1 MFKSYEKR
9 LDRLKNYARK
19 YILLL
24 FSLRFYNEERNEEEK
39 EKKKS

>member
-19 YILLL
+19 YI
-24 FSLRFYNEERNEEEK
+24 FSLWFYDKERKEK
-39 EKKKS
+39 EKKNHEGR